1 VFQLLRAVPAE
12 PVPEREM
19 SERSLRRLQYLL
31 LAGGI
36 VLLAASGLALVDRSV
51 SSRVALR
58 AFDQARAVASA
69 REGPRSQP
77 SPAEEAVDFSLWS
90 EKRIREYHES
100 LSIEKRLPLAV
111 LAIDKLRLRVP
122 VFDGTDDLALN
133 RGAGWIA
140 GTARPGEAGNVGI
153 AAHRDGFFRGLK
165 DIVVGDAIQLT
176 TLAGQATYV
185 VERIE
190 IVSPERFDVLRP
202 GASPSLTLVTC
213 YPFYFVGDAPQ
224 RFIVHATLDRTA
236 TKRPEGG
243 RP

>member
-1 VFQLLRAVPAE
+1 
-12 PVPEREM
+12 M
-19 SERSLRRLQYLL
+19 SERALRRLQYLL

-36 VLLAASGLALVDRSV
+36 VLLATSGLALVDRSV

-58 AFDQARAVASA
+58 AFDQARAVEATC
-69 REGPRSQP
+69 EGPRAQP
-77 SPAEEAVDFSLWS
+77 SPDEEAVDFSLWS

-111 LAIDKLRLRVP
+111 LAIDKLRIRVP

-140 GTARPGEAGNVGI
+140 GTARPGQVGNIGI

-165 DIVVGDAIQLT
+165 DIVVGDSIQLT
-176 TLAGQATYV
+176 TLAGQATYI
-185 VERIE
+185 VEQIE
-190 IVSPERFDVLRP
+190 IVSPERVDVLRP
-202 GASPSLTLVTC
+202 RPSPSLTLVTC